1 MVTGGSDRVLR
12 LYCMDIP
19 EQVEEDYMRV
29 EFGRRKAINRDM
41 IVTADV
47 MQPALRITGQHKGI
61 ISSITQLPD
70 ANSDFFLTGCSDGVI
85 RMYSLSGLSEEIE
98 APLCSFT
105 SAE

>member
-47 MQPALRITGQHKGI
+47 M
-61 ISSITQLPD
+61 
-70 ANSDFFLTGCSDGVI
+70 
-85 RMYSLSGLSEEIE
+85 
-98 APLCSFT
+98 
-105 SAE
+105 